1 MSSSI
6 LTRGFGKASL
16 VVSKHAPAVLT
27 AIGVAAFTTSTA
39 LAVKESF
46 TLTGEV
52 YDDLLEISEL
62 KETPE
67 PSEKEAQQELAAR
80 RAKTYGRFV
89 LKVAKHYRPALI
101 AGAIGTVS
109 VVSAHRL
116 SAKRIAGLT
125 MAVAAADESLRKYK
139 NAIEKAFGAEA
150 VQEALSKSREA
161 ILSEAVKVDE
171 DGNESV
177 DDASVLDQYG
187 MSQYAVVFD
196 ENASLWEPNED
207 FDIMMLNAQEKYL
220 NNKLMC
226 DGYVLLNDAY
236 TTLGLPKTSAGAV
249 VGWVYK
255 GGEGDGYIS
264 FGDFESCNVRH
275 YDAARGREV
284 TDFFLDFNVDGVIWD
299 KIDEVSVR

>member
-6 LTRGFGKASL
+6 LTRSLGKASL
-16 VVSKHAPAVLT
+16 VVSKHAPAILT
-27 AIGVAAFTTSTA
+27 AMGIAAFTTSTA

-62 KETPE
+62 KEIPE
-67 PSEKEAQQELAAR
+67 PADEEAKQDLAIK

-89 LKVAKHYRPALI
+89 LKVTNHYRPALI

-109 VVSAHRL
+109 VVAAHRL

-139 NAIEKAFGAEA
+139 SAIETAFGAEA

-161 ILSEAVKVDE
+161 ILAEAVKVDE
-171 DGNESV
+171 DGNETF
-177 DDASVLDQYG
+177 DGEGVLDQYG
-187 MSQYAVVFD
+187 LSQYAVVFD

-220 NNKLMC
+220 NNKRMC

-264 FGDFESCNVRH
+264 FGDFESRNVRH

-284 TDFFLDFNVDGVIWD
+284 TDFLLDFNVDGVIWD

>member
-1 MSSSI
+1 MSSAI
-6 LTRGFGKASL
+6 LTRGLGKASL
-16 VVSKHAPAVLT
+16 VVSKHAPAILT
-27 AIGVAAFTTSTA
+27 AMGIAAFTTSTA

-67 PSEKEAQQELAAR
+67 PADEEAKQELATR

-89 LKVAKHYRPALI
+89 LKVASHYRPALI

-109 VVSAHRL
+109 VVAAHRL

-139 NAIEKAFGAEA
+139 SAIEKAFGAEA

-161 ILSEAVKVDE
+161 ILAEAVKVDE
-171 DGNESV
+171 DGNETF
-177 DDASVLDQYG
+177 DGEGILDQYG
-187 MSQYAVVFD
+187 LSQYAVVFD

-226 DGYVLLNDAY
+226 DGYVLLTDAY
-236 TTLGLPKTSAGAV
+236 PTLGLPKTSAGAG
-249 VGWVYK
+249 VGWVFK

-264 FGDFESCNVRH
+264 FGDFEARNVRH

-284 TDFFLDFNVDGVIWD
+284 TDFLLDFNVDGVVWD
-299 KIDEVSVR
+299 RIDEVSVR

>member
-1 MSSSI
+1 MSSAI

-16 VVSKHAPAVLT
+16 VVSKHAPAILT
-27 AIGVAAFTTSTA
+27 AMGVAAFATSTA

-67 PSEKEAQQELAAR
+67 PAEKEAQQELATR

-89 LKVAKHYRPALI
+89 LKVANHYRPALI

-109 VVSAHRL
+109 VVAAHRL

-139 NAIEKAFGAEA
+139 SAIEKAFGAEA

-226 DGYVLLNDAY
+226 EGYVLLNDAY

>member
-1 MSSSI
+1 MTSSI

-16 VVSKHAPAVLT
+16 VVSKHAPAILT
-27 AIGVAAFTTSTA
+27 AMGIAAFTTSTA

-67 PSEKEAQQELAAR
+67 PADEEAKQELATK

-89 LKVAKHYRPALI
+89 LKVANHYRPALI

-109 VVSAHRL
+109 VVAAHRL

-139 NAIEKAFGAEA
+139 SAIEKAFGAEA

-161 ILSEAVKVDE
+161 ILAEAVKVDE
-171 DGNESV
+171 DGNETF
-177 DDASVLDQYG
+177 DGEGILDQYG
-187 MSQYAVVFD
+187 LSQYAVVFD

-236 TTLGLPKTSAGAV
+236 ATLGLPKTSAGAV
-249 VGWVYK
+249 VGWVYN

-264 FGDFESCNVRH
+264 FGDFESRNVRH
-275 YDAARGREV
+275 YDASRGREV
-284 TDFFLDFNVDGVIWD
+284 TDFLLDFNVDGVVWD
-299 KIDEVSVR
+299 RIDEVSVR

>member
-1 MSSSI
+1 MSSSS
-6 LTRGFGKASL
+6 LTRSFGKASL
-16 VVSKHAPAVLT
+16 VVSKHAPAILT
-27 AIGVAAFTTSTA
+27 AMGVAAFTTSTA

-67 PSEKEAQQELAAR
+67 PADEETKQELATK
-80 RAKTYGRFV
+80 RAKTYGRFI
-89 LKVAKHYRPALI
+89 LKVANHYRPALI

-109 VVSAHRL
+109 VVAAHRL

-139 NAIEKAFGAEA
+139 SAIEKAFGTEA

-161 ILSEAVKVDE
+161 ILAEAVKVDE
-171 DGNESV
+171 DGNESF
-177 DDASVLDQYG
+177 DGEGILDQYG
-187 MSQYAVVFD
+187 LSQYAVVFD

-264 FGDFESCNVRH
+264 FGDFESRNVRH

-284 TDFFLDFNVDGVIWD
+284 TDFLLDFNVDGVVWD
-299 KIDEVSVR
+299 RIDEVSVR

>member
-16 VVSKHAPAVLT
+16 VVSKHAPAILT
-27 AIGVAAFTTSTA
+27 AMGVAAFTTSTA

-52 YDDLLEISEL
+52 YGDLLEISEL

-67 PSEKEAQQELAAR
+67 PSDEEAKQELATR

-89 LKVAKHYRPALI
+89 LKVANHYRPALI
-101 AGAIGTVS
+101 AGAIGTAS
-109 VVSAHRL
+109 VVAAHRL

-139 NAIEKAFGAEA
+139 SAIEKAFGAEA

-161 ILSEAVKVDE
+161 ILAEAVKVDE
-171 DGNESV
+171 DGNESF
-177 DDASVLDQYG
+177 DGEGILDQYG
-187 MSQYAVVFD
+187 LSQYAVVFD

-255 GGEGDGYIS
+255 GGKGDGYIS
-264 FGDFESCNVRH
+264 FGDFESRNVRH
-275 YDAARGREV
+275 YDAARGRQV
-284 TDFFLDFNVDGVIWD
+284 TDFLLDFNVDGVVWD
-299 KIDEVSVR
+299 RIDEVSVR

>member
-6 LTRGFGKASL
+6 LTRSLGKASL
-16 VVSKHAPAVLT
+16 VVSKHAPAILT
-27 AIGVAAFTTSTA
+27 AMGITAFTASTA

-62 KETPE
+62 KEIPE
-67 PSEKEAQQELAAR
+67 PADEEAKQELATK

-89 LKVAKHYRPALI
+89 LKVTNHYRPALI

-109 VVSAHRL
+109 VVAAHRL

-139 NAIEKAFGAEA
+139 SAIEKAFGAEA
-150 VQEALSKSREA
+150 VQEALSKSREV
-161 ILSEAVKVDE
+161 ILAEAVKVDE
-171 DGNESV
+171 DGNETF
-177 DDASVLDQYG
+177 DGEGILDQYG
-187 MSQYAVVFD
+187 LSQYAVVFD

-264 FGDFESCNVRH
+264 FGDFESRNVRH

-284 TDFFLDFNVDGVIWD
+284 TDFLLDFNVDGVVWD
-299 KIDEVSVR
+299 RIDEVSVR

>member
-1 MSSSI
+1 MRSSI
-6 LTRGFGKASL
+6 LTRSLGKASL
-16 VVSKHAPAVLT
+16 VVSKHAPAILT
-27 AIGVAAFTTSTA
+27 AMGVAAFTTSTA

-46 TLTGEV
+46 TLTSEV

-62 KETPE
+62 KESPE
-67 PSEKEAQQELAAR
+67 PAEKEAQQELATR

-89 LKVAKHYRPALI
+89 LKVANHYRPALI

-109 VVSAHRL
+109 VVAAHRL

-139 NAIEKAFGAEA
+139 SAIEKAFGTEA

-161 ILSEAVKVDE
+161 ILAEAVKVDE

-177 DDASVLDQYG
+177 DDESVLDQYG

>member
-16 VVSKHAPAVLT
+16 VVSKHAPAILT
-27 AIGVAAFTTSTA
+27 AMGIAAFTTSTA

-62 KETPE
+62 KETTE
-67 PSEKEAQQELAAR
+67 PANEEAKQELAAK

-89 LKVAKHYRPALI
+89 LKVANHYRPALI

-109 VVSAHRL
+109 VVAAHRL

-139 NAIEKAFGAEA
+139 SAIEKAFGAEA
-150 VQEALSKSREA
+150 VQEALSKRREA
-161 ILSEAVKVDE
+161 ILAEAVKVDE
-171 DGNESV
+171 DGNETF
-177 DDASVLDQYG
+177 DGEGILDQYG
-187 MSQYAVVFD
+187 LSQYAVVFD

-226 DGYVLLNDAY
+226 DGYV
-236 TTLGLPKTSAGAV
+236 TSAGAV
-249 VGWVYK
+249 VGWIYK

-264 FGDFESCNVRH
+264 FGDFESRNVRH

-284 TDFFLDFNVDGVIWD
+284 TDFLLDFNVDGVVWD
-299 KIDEVSVR
+299 RIDEVSVR